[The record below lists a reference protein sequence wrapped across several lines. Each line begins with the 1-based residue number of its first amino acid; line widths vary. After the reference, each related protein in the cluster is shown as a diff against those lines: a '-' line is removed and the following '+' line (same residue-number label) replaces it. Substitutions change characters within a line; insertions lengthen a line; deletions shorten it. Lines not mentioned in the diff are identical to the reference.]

1 MRNII
6 IPAVVSLVLSV
17 NLLFIK
23 KRTSMKTIKSITL
36 ALALLIGTA
45 SFATNPIVD
54 KVKKEQASLEI
65 AQLLKGP
72 LFELEV
78 DTAASVIL
86 VVNSEN
92 ELVVLSVDTEDAQV
106 ERFIKNRL
114 NYKKLKNSLERGKEY
129 RLPVIITSET

>member
-1 MRNII
+1 M
-6 IPAVVSLVLSV
+6 LSV

-92 ELVVLSVDTEDAQV
+92 EIVVLSVDTEDAQV
-106 ERFIKNRL
+106 ESFIKNRL
-114 NYKKLKNSLERGKEY
+114 NYKKLINSLERGKEY